1 MARPKKQNIRKA
13 ARQAR
18 RTQRQ
23 AAKTARQ
30 AARQATRQAKADARQ
45 VARVKRQDKRLNV
58 RDTIQS
64 GRQQRKLARK
74 SVRNAKQL
82 EKIYGEMSPE
92 DVNAVNSITPYVGAM
107 QEILEERGVEL
118 EDPYDPI
125 EVAAKFEYN
134 EPLIEEPFDYNEL
147 DAAYYSD
154 DDEYGG
160 YENFFGERGKS
171 IMKGVLGGISG
182 AMGSFVNDAKDKQR
196 TGEPL
201 SKSEDRLLQANQAFQ
216 EEIRSQLR
224 QRAESNIGET
234 FMKILPFL
242 AIGLIAYMLFFNKN
256 K

>member
-1 MARPKKQNIRKA
+1 MARPKKKNVRKA

-18 RTQRQ
+18 VAQRQ
-23 AAKTARQ
+23 AAKGARQ
-30 AARQATRQAKADARQ
+30 AARQATRQAKANARQ

-58 RDTIQS
+58 RDAIQS
-64 GRQQRKLARK
+64 GRQQKKLARK

-82 EKIYGEMSPE
+82 EKIYGDLSPE
-92 DVNAVNSITPYVGAM
+92 DVNAVNSLTPYVGAM

-134 EPLIEEPFDYNEL
+134 EPLIEEPFDYDEL

-154 DDEYGG
+154 EEDEEF
-160 YENFFGERGKS
+160 ENFFGERGKS

-196 TGEPL
+196 AGEPL

-224 QRAESNIGET
+224 QRAENNIGQT
-234 FMKILPFL
+234 FVKILPFL
-242 AIGLIAYMLFFNKN
+242 AIGLVAYLLFFNKN